1 MRLIEYI
8 KRGDYESL
16 IEASTII
23 LGIELDHNKKIFD
36 LMVFYI
42 YIFFISYFSPPYLTH
57 IV

>member
-8 KRGDYESL
+8 KRGDYDSL

-42 YIFFISYFSPPYLTH
+42 YIFFNFLFFTPP
-57 IV
+57 I